1 MMSGTFAS
9 HKLVILSKSAKNNV
23 LSLYLAAVEGNVHY
37 QENFYSLRYWKS
49 VHFQGVYKLGG
60 CLQGKYFEQYTFI
73 RINAQELASVQ
84 RISLYCGH
92 TSICGDMHL

>member
-37 QENFYSLRYWKS
+37 QEKFYSLKSWKS
-49 VHFQGVYKLGG
+49 VHFQCVYKLGG
-60 CLQGKYFEQYTFI
+60 YLEQYTFI
-73 RINAQELASVQ
+73 RINIQELASVQ